1 MMLAGTRLRWFKA
14 RYGGVASV
22 MVLAS
27 AVVVNPAWNSPA
39 QAQTRTQS
47 QSQSQAQTQVQQ
59 DDVLEQSVSQPVV
72 QAVPSMDTMTLNAA
86 LNRVAQNP
94 RDANALIDAG
104 NAAMTLGDTDAS
116 IGFFRR
122 AGQIAPLD
130 GRVKAGLAGAYVR
143 NGDPFSAIPLF
154 DAAEQAGASSAEM
167 LSDRGLAFDLVGNGP
182 KAQAYYRAALARG
195 ANDEVQRRLAL
206 SLAISGD
213 SRGSAAALS
222 PLLVRQDKAAWRTKA
237 FALAILGQT
246 EEAVTLTRST
256 MPPSLAAAMS
266 PYLRYMRTLTPAQ
279 QASAANLGQFPR
291 ASEIGR
297 VDPRMAVYAPLRP
310 VALALVDAG
319 QQGSGRNGRGR
330 RSSDSQSGSMRPSAA
345 AQVASA
351 ASQQSR
357 RPNSILP
364 AVTPRRVPA
373 LAVDT
378 TVTRP
383 VAVAPAPETKV
394 SATASPAIQPPRVAA
409 VLPPVAPPVL
419 AQPAA
424 PASAPAPSL
433 ASAPVAVAVAVPA
446 AVQPPLAAAAVPPP
460 TPVVAA
466 APAATPAAATP
477 APALATVTATAAP
490 TPAPT
495 AVATVAATP
504 APGFTSLGTGAAR
517 SEVAAFD
524 LARATPPA
532 AVSPPAAPL
541 VTVPVVAA
549 APSMTATPTEASPVA
564 VAAAPLPSA
573 IPAPPAEP
581 VAAPA
586 APPPPAPPVV
596 PQPSRTQ
603 SLAEAF
609 SEFAAPVGE
618 ATPAPGA
625 VDIRRIRPVRELSP
639 EMRAAQLAAKTPP
652 PPSHP
657 SRIWVQVATGR
668 DRTAL
673 AGDWRRMARQSAEL
687 FRNRKA
693 NVTAWGQSNRLLAGP
708 FETEAGAVTFV
719 AQLRRADVPGA
730 FVWTSPAGQVVDAV
744 GGK

>member
-1 MMLAGTRLRWFKA
+1 MMLAGTPLRWFKA
-14 RYGGVASV
+14 RHCGIPSA
-22 MVLAS
+22 LALACAS
-27 AVVVNPAWNSPA
+27 AVNPAWIGPA
-39 QAQTRTQS
+39 QAQA
-47 QSQSQAQTQVQQ
+47 QAQAQEGP
-59 DDVLEQSVSQPVV
+59 DDALDQAVSQPVV
-72 QAVPSMDTMTLNAA
+72 QAVPSMDTMNLNAA

-104 NAAMTLGDTDAS
+104 NAALTLGDTDAA
-116 IGFFRR
+116 IGFYRR
-122 AGQIAPLD
+122 AGQVAPQD

-154 DAAEQAGASSAEM
+154 DAAEQAGASSTDM

-195 ANDEVQRRLAL
+195 SNDEVLRRLAL

-213 SRGSAAALS
+213 RRGAEAALS

-246 EEAVTLTRST
+246 EEAVTLTQAT
-256 MPPSLAAAMS
+256 MPPNLAAAMA

-297 VDPRMAVYAPLRP
+297 VDPRMAIYAPPRP
-310 VALALVDAG
+310 VALAVADTS
-319 QQGSGRNGRGR
+319 QQGSGRGGRGR
-330 RSSDSQSGSMRPSAA
+330 RGSDSQSSSTRTSAL
-345 AQVASA
+345 AQAASA
-351 ASQQSR
+351 ASQPIR

-364 AVTPRRVPA
+364 PFVPHRAPAMAVN
-373 LAVDT
+373 T

-383 VAVAPAPETKV
+383 AAVTPVADGKAGAAAIQPARAAIAAAPPPV
-394 SATASPAIQPPRVAA
+394 ASPALAQAA
-409 VLPPVAPPVL
+409 VASPVA
-419 AQPAA
+419 
-424 PASAPAPSL
+424 SSL
-433 ASAPVAVAVAVPA
+433 P
-446 AVQPPLAAAAVPPP
+446 AAAVSAAPPP
-460 TPVVAA
+460 VSVAA
-466 APAATPAAATP
+466 APQSATIVAAAP
-477 APALATVTATAAP
+477 SAAP
-490 TPAPT
+490 TSTPATVAVASVAAAPT
-495 AVATVAATP
+495 AVP
-504 APGFTSLGTGAAR
+504 APGFTSLGSGAAR
-517 SEVAAFD
+517 TEVAAFD
-524 LARATPPA
+524 LARA
-532 AVSPPAAPL
+532 S
-541 VTVPVVAA
+541 A
-549 APSMTATPTEASPVA
+549 APSAVPVAVAPVVTAPIAAATPIAATPAVSSAGA
-564 VAAAPLPSA
+564 VAAAPASGPAPGPVA
-573 IPAPPAEP
+573 IPAP
-581 VAAPA
+581 VIAAPVT
-586 APPPPAPPVV
+586 PPPAAPPVV

-625 VDIRRIRPVRELSP
+625 VDIRRIRPLRELSP

-708 FETEAGAVTFV
+708 FETEAAAVTFV

>member
-1 MMLAGTRLRWFKA
+1 
-14 RYGGVASV
+14 
-22 MVLAS
+22 
-27 AVVVNPAWNSPA
+27 
-39 QAQTRTQS
+39 
-47 QSQSQAQTQVQQ
+47 
-59 DDVLEQSVSQPVV
+59 
-72 QAVPSMDTMTLNAA
+72 MDTMNLNAA

-104 NAAMTLGDTDAS
+104 NAALTLGDTDAA
-116 IGFFRR
+116 IGFYRR
-122 AGQIAPLD
+122 AGQVAPQD

-154 DAAEQAGASSAEM
+154 DAAEQAGASSTDM

-195 ANDEVQRRLAL
+195 SNDEVLRRLAL

-213 SRGSAAALS
+213 RRGAEAALS

-246 EEAVTLTRST
+246 EEAVTLTQAT
-256 MPPSLAAAMS
+256 MPPNLAAAMA

-297 VDPRMAVYAPLRP
+297 VDPRMAIYAPPRP
-310 VALALVDAG
+310 VALAVADTS
-319 QQGSGRNGRGR
+319 QQGSGRGGRGR
-330 RSSDSQSGSMRPSAA
+330 RGSDSQSSSTRTSAL
-345 AQVASA
+345 AQAASA
-351 ASQQSR
+351 ASQPIR

-364 AVTPRRVPA
+364 PFVPHRAPAMAVN
-373 LAVDT
+373 T

-383 VAVAPAPETKV
+383 AAVTPVADGKAGAAAIQPARAAIAAAPPPV
-394 SATASPAIQPPRVAA
+394 ASPALAQAA
-409 VLPPVAPPVL
+409 VASPVASPL
-419 AQPAA
+419 PA
-424 PASAPAPSL
+424 
-433 ASAPVAVAVAVPA
+433 
-446 AVQPPLAAAAVPPP
+446 
-460 TPVVAA
+460 AA
-466 APAATPAAATP
+466 APAAPPPVSVAAAPQSATIVAA
-477 APALATVTATAAP
+477 APSAAP
-490 TPAPT
+490 TSTPATVAVASVAAAPT
-495 AVATVAATP
+495 AVP
-504 APGFTSLGTGAAR
+504 APGFTSLGSGAAR
-517 SEVAAFD
+517 TEVAAFD
-524 LARATPPA
+524 LARA
-532 AVSPPAAPL
+532 S
-541 VTVPVVAA
+541 A
-549 APSMTATPTEASPVA
+549 APSAVPVAVAPVVTAPIAAATPIAATPAVSSAGA
-564 VAAAPLPSA
+564 VAAAPASGPAPGPVA
-573 IPAPPAEP
+573 IPAP
-581 VAAPA
+581 VIAAPVT
-586 APPPPAPPVV
+586 PPPAAPPVV

-625 VDIRRIRPVRELSP
+625 VDIRRIRPLRELSP

-708 FETEAGAVTFV
+708 FETEAAAVTFV

>member
-1 MMLAGTRLRWFKA
+1 MMLAGTPLRWFKA
-14 RYGGVASV
+14 RHCGIPSA
-22 MVLAS
+22 LALACAS
-27 AVVVNPAWNSPA
+27 AVNPAWIGPA
-39 QAQTRTQS
+39 QAQA
-47 QSQSQAQTQVQQ
+47 QAQAQEGP
-59 DDVLEQSVSQPVV
+59 DDALDQAVSQPVV
-72 QAVPSMDTMTLNAA
+72 QAVPSMDTMNLNAA

-104 NAAMTLGDTDAS
+104 NAALTLGDTDAA
-116 IGFFRR
+116 IGFYRR
-122 AGQIAPLD
+122 AGQVAPQD

-154 DAAEQAGASSAEM
+154 DAAEQAGASSTDM

-195 ANDEVQRRLAL
+195 SNDEVLRRLAL

-213 SRGSAAALS
+213 RRGAEAALS

-246 EEAVTLTRST
+246 EEAVTLTQAT
-256 MPPSLAAAMS
+256 MPPNLAAAMA

-297 VDPRMAVYAPLRP
+297 VDPRMAIYAPPRP
-310 VALALVDAG
+310 VALAVADTS
-319 QQGSGRNGRGR
+319 QQGSGRGGRGR
-330 RSSDSQSGSMRPSAA
+330 RGSDSQSSSTRTSAL
-345 AQVASA
+345 AQAASA
-351 ASQQSR
+351 ASQPIR

-364 AVTPRRVPA
+364 PFVPHRAPAMAVN
-373 LAVDT
+373 T

-383 VAVAPAPETKV
+383 AAVTPVADGKAGAAAIQPARAAIAAAPPPV
-394 SATASPAIQPPRVAA
+394 ASPALAQAA
-409 VLPPVAPPVL
+409 VASPVASPL
-419 AQPAA
+419 PA
-424 PASAPAPSL
+424 
-433 ASAPVAVAVAVPA
+433 
-446 AVQPPLAAAAVPPP
+446 
-460 TPVVAA
+460 AA
-466 APAATPAAATP
+466 APAAPPPVSVAAAPQSATIVAAAPSAAPTSAP
-477 APALATVTATAAP
+477 APATV
-490 TPAPT
+490 
-495 AVATVAATP
+495 AVATVAAAPAPVP
-504 APGFTSLGTGAAR
+504 APGFTSLGSGAAR
-517 SEVAAFD
+517 TEVAAFD
-524 LARATPPA
+524 LAHASPA
-532 AVSPPAAPL
+532 ASAAPSA
-541 VTVPVVAA
+541 VPVAAAPVVAA
-549 APSMTATPTEASPVA
+549 PPAVATPAVAPVVA
-564 VAAAPLPSA
+564 VAAAPASVLTPE
-573 IPAPPAEP
+573 PAA
-581 VAAPA
+581 VAAPVIA
-586 APPPPAPPVV
+586 APVTPPPAAPPVV

-625 VDIRRIRPVRELSP
+625 VDIRRIRPLRELSP

-708 FETEAGAVTFV
+708 FETEAAAVTFV

>member
-1 MMLAGTRLRWFKA
+1 MMLAGTPLRWFKA
-14 RYGGVASV
+14 RHCGIPSA
-22 MVLAS
+22 LALACAS
-27 AVVVNPAWNSPA
+27 AVNPAWIGPA
-39 QAQTRTQS
+39 QAQA
-47 QSQSQAQTQVQQ
+47 QAQAQEGP
-59 DDVLEQSVSQPVV
+59 DDALDQAVSQPVV
-72 QAVPSMDTMTLNAA
+72 QAVPSMDTMNLNAA

-104 NAAMTLGDTDAS
+104 NAALTLGDTDAA
-116 IGFFRR
+116 IGFYRR
-122 AGQIAPLD
+122 AGQVAPQD

-154 DAAEQAGASSAEM
+154 DAAEQAGASSTDM

-195 ANDEVQRRLAL
+195 SNDEVLRRLAL

-213 SRGSAAALS
+213 RRGAEAALS

-237 FALAILGQT
+237 FALAILGQS
-246 EEAVTLTRST
+246 EEAVTLTQAT
-256 MPPSLAAAMS
+256 MPPNLAAAMA

-297 VDPRMAVYAPLRP
+297 VDPRMAIYAPPRP
-310 VALALVDAG
+310 VALAVADTS
-319 QQGSGRNGRGR
+319 QQGSGRGGRGR
-330 RSSDSQSGSMRPSAA
+330 RGSDSQSSSTRTSAL
-345 AQVASA
+345 AQAASA
-351 ASQQSR
+351 ASQPIR

-364 AVTPRRVPA
+364 PFVPHRAPAMAVN
-373 LAVDT
+373 T

-383 VAVAPAPETKV
+383 AAVTPVADGKAGAAAIQPARAAIAAAPPPV
-394 SATASPAIQPPRVAA
+394 ASPALAQAA
-409 VLPPVAPPVL
+409 VASPVA
-419 AQPAA
+419 
-424 PASAPAPSL
+424 SSL
-433 ASAPVAVAVAVPA
+433 P
-446 AVQPPLAAAAVPPP
+446 AAAVSAAPPP
-460 TPVVAA
+460 VSVAA
-466 APAATPAAATP
+466 APQSATIVAAAP
-477 APALATVTATAAP
+477 SAAP
-490 TPAPT
+490 TSTPATVAVASVAAAPT
-495 AVATVAATP
+495 AVP
-504 APGFTSLGTGAAR
+504 APGFTSLGSGAAR
-517 SEVAAFD
+517 TEVAAFD
-524 LARATPPA
+524 LARA
-532 AVSPPAAPL
+532 S
-541 VTVPVVAA
+541 A
-549 APSMTATPTEASPVA
+549 APSAVPVAVAPVVTAPIAAATPIAATPAVSSAGA
-564 VAAAPLPSA
+564 VAAAPASGPAPGPVA
-573 IPAPPAEP
+573 IPAP
-581 VAAPA
+581 VIAAPVT
-586 APPPPAPPVV
+586 PPPAAPPVV

-625 VDIRRIRPVRELSP
+625 VDIRRIRPLRELSP

-708 FETEAGAVTFV
+708 FETEAAAVTFV

>member
-14 RYGGVASV
+14 RYGGVASI

-27 AVVVNPAWNSPA
+27 AIVVNPAWISPA

-47 QSQSQAQTQVQQ
+47 QSQAQAQAQQ
-59 DDVLEQSVSQPVV
+59 DDVLEQAVSQPVV

-154 DAAEQAGASSAEM
+154 DAAEQAGASSTDM

-195 ANDEVQRRLAL
+195 SNDEVLRRLAL
-206 SLAISGD
+206 SLAIAGD
-213 SRGSAAALS
+213 RRGAEAALS

-246 EEAVTLTRST
+246 EEAVTLTHST

-297 VDPRMAVYAPLRP
+297 VDPRMAIYAPPRP
-310 VALALVDAG
+310 VALAVADTG

-330 RSSDSQSGSMRPSAA
+330 RSGDSQSGSTRPSVA

-351 ASQQSR
+351 ANQQSR

-364 AVTPRRVPA
+364 ATTPRRVPA
-373 LAVDT
+373 LAVNT
-378 TVTRP
+378 TVARP
-383 VAVAPAPETKV
+383 VAVAPVPETKV
-394 SATASPAIQPPRVAA
+394 VAAASSAIQPPRVAA

-419 AQPAA
+419 VQAAA
-424 PASAPAPSL
+424 PASAS
-433 ASAPVAVAVAVPA
+433 ASAPVSV
-446 AVQPPLAAAAVPPP
+446 AAAVPQP

-466 APAATPAAATP
+466 TPSPTSTPAAA
-477 APALATVTATAAP
+477 ALATATAAP

-517 SEVAAFD
+517 TEVAAFD
-524 LARATPPA
+524 LARAAPA
-532 AVSPPAAPL
+532 ASAAPSSA
-541 VTVPVVAA
+541 PVVAA
-549 APSMTATPTEASPVA
+549 PVVAATPAVATPTVAPAVA
-564 VAAAPLPSA
+564 VAAAPASVPT
-573 IPAPPAEP
+573 PDP
-581 VAAPA
+581 VAVAAPVTPPPA
-586 APPPPAPPVV
+586 APPPAAPPIV

-625 VDIRRIRPVRELSP
+625 VDIRRIRPLRELSP